1 MFVKWYP
8 FDLTSQKTNISQIYN
23 YIFTFGM
30 LMLFFFLFL
39 VFLLLL
45 ILFLFLVF
53 LSELPPKIILK
64 PKYNWIF
71 IKKWVKISIKLDP
84 FSLIYINIYIYI
96 KYAKNKIYIF
106 MLKAPHPLLG
116 YTPVLFTCCSQSEKR
131 WETDAMLSKSGE
143 MIPFFQKV
151 VKLNK
156 FEHAFKKW
164 WN

>member
-30 LMLFFFLFL
+30 LMLFFFMFL

-106 MLKAPHPLLG
+106 MLKAPAPPFLDIPLSYLPAVQGSQGSQG
-116 YTPVLFTCCSQSEKR
+116 YCLCLYCSWFVLQ
-131 WETDAMLSKSGE
+131 
-143 MIPFFQKV
+143 
-151 VKLNK
+151 
-156 FEHAFKKW
+156 
-164 WN
+164 